1 MKKMNSTLHGI
12 LDYATVAM
20 WETVPSL
27 LKLSSPHV
35 AFMRAF
41 GGAFLGVNLATKY
54 PLAIKKVIPFPIHGA
69 LEAGSA
75 VMFLGM
81 SINPLLKKPERLF
94 YLASGIQLGTMV
106 LLSNYEDKNLSIET
120 PAFEDAPESKKSDAQ
135 GAENEGEENTGEEDQ
150 GVESEG
156 EETQTEENTDQT
168 SNPAPYVPP
177 LETLHDQQ
185 IREEQEAVQGV
196 KQVMETMSGESKIT
210 DDETDEGMPYRSTSS
225 TQNFA
230 P

>member
-20 WETVPSL
+20 WQTVPSL
-27 LKLSSPHV
+27 MNLSAPHV

-41 GGAFLGVNLATKY
+41 GGAFLGVNLVTKY
-54 PLAIKKVIPFPIHGA
+54 PLAFKKIIPFPIHGA
-69 LEAGSA
+69 IEAGSV

-81 SINPLLKKPERLF
+81 SMNPLLKKHERLF
-94 YLASGIQLGTMV
+94 YLASGVQLGAVV
-106 LLSNYEDKNLSIET
+106 LLSNYQDKSLKVET
-120 PAFEDAPESKKSDAQ
+120 PAFESTDGNETDSTKEDNQIDENQTVENSDEQSESPQ
-135 GAENEGEENTGEEDQ
+135 
-150 GVESEG
+150 
-156 EETQTEENTDQT
+156 
-168 SNPAPYVPP
+168 PYVPT

-196 KQVMETMSGESKIT
+196 KQVMETMGGESKIT
-210 DDETDEGMPYRSTSS
+210 DDETDEGMPYRNTSTTES
-225 TQNFA
+225 FA